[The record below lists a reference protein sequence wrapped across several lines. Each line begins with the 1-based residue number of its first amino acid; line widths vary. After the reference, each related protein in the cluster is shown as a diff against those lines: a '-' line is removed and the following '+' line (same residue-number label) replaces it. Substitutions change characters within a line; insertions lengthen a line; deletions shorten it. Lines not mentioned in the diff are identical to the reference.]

1 MIVSSRRRKDNM
13 FCWFNIELLCAS
25 FNLVTHKS
33 TVNAVGSVNMW
44 ICAVQRRSR
53 SLGTSGRF
61 AHRLVLWA
69 GSVCAAGLSCS
80 PVEIQMRCYH
90 TLMEER
96 REQSLCL
103 LKVTENTPPLSIV
116 VAPTAALLSCDEF
129 LATTAG
135 NAPSFGWTRGSLHF
149 SWNEQTRMWGN
160 VAVFGSSDPSS
171 RGHTPSTRPVQVTLK
186 MFNAQT
192 KILIWNSCRLVFEHR
207 WVKANVSFSQMI
219 SEHTWHVWDSSR
231 KLWDRRCQGK
241 FSDAWS
247 SRLQTFSWRF
257 PGRQAPKMEA
267 VGGNLRLLPLTLLFQ
282 WNLWREARAG

>member
-13 FCWFNIELLCAS
+13 FCWFNIEWLCAS

-103 LKVTENTPPLSIV
+103 LKFTENTPPLSIV
-116 VAPTAALLSCDEF
+116 VAPTASAAQLWWISGHDSWKRSKLRVNEGFTSLQLE
-129 LATTAG
+129 
-135 NAPSFGWTRGSLHF
+135 WTDTNVRKRGRLRQQWS
-149 SWNEQTRMWGN
+149 EQSRSHAEHST
-160 VAVFGSSDPSS
+160 GSSD
-171 RGHTPSTRPVQVTLK
+171 L
-186 MFNAQT
+186 
-192 KILIWNSCRLVFEHR
+192 E
-207 WVKANVSFSQMI
+207 NV
-219 SEHTWHVWDSSR
+219 
-231 KLWDRRCQGK
+231 
-241 FSDAWS
+241 
-247 SRLQTFSWRF
+247 
-257 PGRQAPKMEA
+257 
-267 VGGNLRLLPLTLLFQ
+267 
-282 WNLWREARAG
+282 